1 MRLVS
6 LVPSVTE
13 AVAAF
18 GASDA
23 LVGVTEWCWVGAP
36 EHAAKVG
43 GTKNPSIAKIA
54 ALRPDLVIVNQ
65 EENRREDAEAL
76 RAAGIDV
83 LVQFPRTVADV
94 PDMLRELGAV
104 VGREAEAD
112 AFAQEVEH
120 VLGEP
125 VPAPAISALTLIWR
139 KPWMAVGP
147 GTYADD
153 LLTLCGFAN
162 VLTDATDPYPKVQC
176 EQFSRD
182 IARTVHCEQE
192 GREDL
197 APEVVLLP
205 TEPYEFSSKDFP
217 AVRDLVGER
226 PALEIV
232 DGQLLTWHGVRTA
245 TALRHFR
252 ALAQKAAKNRADVQ
266 R

>member
-43 GTKNPSIAKIA
+43 GTKNPSVAKIA

-76 RAAGIDV
+76 RAAGIEV

-94 PDMLRELGAV
+94 PGMLRELGAV
-104 VGREAEAD
+104 VDREAEAER
-112 AFAQEVEH
+112 FAADIERA
-120 VLGEP
+120 LGEP
-125 VPAPAISALTLIWR
+125 VPAPGVPALTLIWR

-153 LLTLCGFAN
+153 LLTLSGFTN
-162 VLTDATDPYPKVQC
+162 VVTAPADPYPKVHWVQKGQHAGPTAHS
-176 EQFSRD
+176 ERKGQ
-182 IARTVHCEQE
+182 
-192 GREDL
+192 
-197 APEVVLLP
+197 APRVVLLP
-205 TEPYEFSSKDFP
+205 TEPYEFGEKDFA
-217 AVRDLVGER
+217 AVRELVGDQ

-245 TALRHFR
+245 TALRSFR
-252 ALAQKAAKNRADVQ
+252 ALAKKLAKNGAEPTR
-266 R
+266 

>member
-18 GASDA
+18 GAADA

-43 GTKNPSIAKIA
+43 GTKNPSLAKIA

-65 EENRREDAEAL
+65 EENRRQDAEAL
-76 RAAGIDV
+76 GAAGIDV

-104 VGREAEAD
+104 VDRKAEAERFAAD
-112 AFAQEVEH
+112 IERELA
-120 VLGEP
+120 EP
-125 VPAPAISALTLIWR
+125 VPTPPIAALTLIWR

-153 LLTLCGFAN
+153 LLTLSGFTN
-162 VLTDATDPYPKVQC
+162 VITDATDPYPKVHS
-176 EQFSRD
+176 EQLRHPGSATAH
-182 IARTVHCEQE
+182 IA
-192 GREDL
+192 L
-197 APEVVLLP
+197 PAVVLLP
-205 TEPYEFSSKDFP
+205 TEPYEFSSKDLP
-217 AVRDLVGER
+217 AVRELVGEQ

-245 TALRHFR
+245 SALRHFR
-252 ALAQKAAKNRADVQ
+252 ALAKSLAKNGADAK